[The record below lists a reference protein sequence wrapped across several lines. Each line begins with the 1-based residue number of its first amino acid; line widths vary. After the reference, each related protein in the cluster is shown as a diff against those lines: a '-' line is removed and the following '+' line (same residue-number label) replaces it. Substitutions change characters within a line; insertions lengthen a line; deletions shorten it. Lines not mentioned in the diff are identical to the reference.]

1 MLKGV
6 YLGVC
11 YSVIIISVIIMC
23 RIIEIAIT
31 ENSKY
36 DAVRAYVS
44 EEYYEQFDSMNYTL
58 ESFNLTNAKHFT
70 YRYYPTYDE
79 ETEEEVMGYRFFEI
93 TLKKAGK
100 RHVNNAVEQLKKLE
114 FVTNAVFSSS
124 GMLPGYLFE

>member
-1 MLKGV
+1 MIGKI

-11 YSVIIISVIIMC
+11 YAVIAISVFMIWNVVDSI
-23 RIIEIAIT
+23 IT

-58 ESFNLTNAKHFT
+58 ESFNLTNAKDFT

-93 TLKKAGK
+93 TLIKAGK
-100 RHVNNAVEQLKKLE
+100 RHVNKAVEQLKKLE

-124 GMLPGYLFE
+124 GMLPGYLLE